1 MRLFWLAG
9 LVCLLGVRITLA
21 APVVFAVED
30 DWLPYSGRN
39 AEGGS
44 EGLTVD
50 LVREVFAVRGIDVRF
65 ESFPYVRCM
74 AMARTSRYAGCFN
87 TQRSKSYESHYL
99 YSAYPLIHG
108 VINIYGRRADYRRDL
123 QVADLQ
129 NHQVAIANGYTFGKA
144 FDNNPKIIK
153 DESTTELLALRKVQ
167 VGRVPY
173 AVAWEGTANRILAQ
187 NPALARDLAVVGK
200 LPEGRVFLSFS
211 KRYPDIKSLIHEYD
225 LGVQQLQKSGR
236 IRQLEN
242 HWLDG
247 DRHFMLMK

>member
-9 LVCLLGVRITLA
+9 LVCLLGARIALA
-21 APVVFAVED
+21 VPIVFAVED
-30 DWLPYSGRN
+30 DWLPYGERN
-39 AEGGS
+39 AEGNI

-65 ESFPYVRCM
+65 ESFPYLRCM

-108 VINIYGRRADYRRDL
+108 VINIYGRVSQPRRDL
-123 QVADLQ
+123 NVMDLQ
-129 NHQVAIANGYTFGKA
+129 SHEVAIANGYTFGA
-144 FDNNPKIIK
+144 SFDNNPKILK
-153 DESTTELLALRKVQ
+153 DASTTELLALRKLQ

-200 LPEGRVFLSFS
+200 LPEGQVFLSFS
-211 KRYPDIKSLIHEYD
+211 KRYPDIKSLIYEYD
-225 LGVQQLQKSGR
+225 LGMQH
-236 IRQLEN
+236 LEAVLKIKLREN
-242 HWLDG
+242 QAP
-247 DRHFMLMK
+247 